1 MGYTARPRRART
13 RCGMENLRSERDKG
27 ESTRDMRKFG
37 GNPEEIQREDRSTGE
52 KYKEILGNTE
62 KSTRRFVQDIGKPME
77 DMERSVIRYLQE
89 IWGDLRKYREIQEM
103 MGD

>member
-1 MGYTARPRRART
+1 
-13 RCGMENLRSERDKG
+13 MENLRSESDKG

-77 DMERSVIRYLQE
+77 DIERSVIRNCIEDIFFCLKKFYCSLSRLNPRVFW
-89 IWGDLRKYREIQEM
+89 IF
-103 MGD
+103 